1 MKIPTILVV
10 ARLISA
16 LVVLLTPAAGH
27 AEVVTARAEIR
38 PLGAAVQA
46 EASVEAVHQATLA
59 AQVPGRIVALAVDAG
74 ERVRTGQ
81 VLVRIDP
88 AEAAAA
94 LAAAEAGVVQ
104 AETARVNAKADYE
117 RARNLVARQF
127 LSESALDSA
136 RARHQ
141 AAEAQLDAAR
151 AARAQAQAARAHT
164 TVAAPLDGLVA
175 ERHIEHGEMAQ
186 PGRSLLTVYD
196 PARMRA
202 VADLAPERLAL
213 LGTPPLRARVELG
226 GGGRMVEAAAVTVL
240 PAADA
245 RTHTVRV
252 RVDLPAG
259 IEGVLP
265 GSFARVHFRA
275 VGGGATVSIP
285 AAAVLRRG
293 ELSAVYVADGEGG
306 FGLRQVRLGRLDQDS
321 GMVEVLS
328 GLEGNE
334 TLALDPVQ
342 AGIQVRAGSSA
353 R

>member
-1 MKIPTILVV
+1 MKIPRFLAA
-10 ARLISA
+10 ARAIPA
-16 LVVLLTPAAGH
+16 LVALLVTAAGH
-27 AEVVTARAEIR
+27 AEVATVRAEVHA
-38 PLGAAVQA
+38 LGAVVQA
-46 EASVEAVHQATLA
+46 EATVEAVHQSTLA

-74 ERVRTGQ
+74 ERVRKGQ

-94 LAAAEAGVVQ
+94 FAAAGAGVAQ

-117 RARNLVARQF
+117 RARSLVARHF

-151 AARAQAQAARAHT
+151 AARAQAQAASAHT
-164 TVAAPLDGLVA
+164 TVTSPLDGVVA

-213 LGTPPLRARVELG
+213 LGTPLRQVRVDL
-226 GGGRMVEAAAVTVL
+226 GGGRMVDAAAVTVL
-240 PAADA
+240 PAADV

-252 RVDLPAG
+252 RIDLPAG
-259 IEGVLP
+259 IEDVLP
-265 GSFARVHFRA
+265 GSFARVHF
-275 VGGGATVSIP
+275 GAAGASSTVLIP

-306 FGLRQVRLGRLDQDS
+306 FRLRQVRPGRLDQGS
-321 GMVEVLS
+321 GMIEVLS

-342 AGIQVRAGSSA
+342 AGIQVRAGSVA